1 MVVLMTE
8 KQLGSR
14 IRRLRVQRGLTA
26 AQAGQALGISKQAW
40 NQWETSE
47 RSPRISSL
55 KTISQVL
62 GTTPALL
69 LSQEE
74 QCS

>member
-1 MVVLMTE
+1 MTE
-8 KQLGSR
+8 KQLGQR
-14 IRRLRVQRGLTA
+14 IRRLRVKRGLTA

-55 KTISQVL
+55 NRISQVL

-69 LSQEE
+69 LSQVE

>member
-1 MVVLMTE
+1 MTE

-26 AQAGQALGISKQAW
+26 AQAGQALGSSQQAW

-55 KTISQVL
+55 KKISQVL

>member
-1 MVVLMTE
+1 MTE

-40 NQWETSE
+40 NQWETCE

-55 KTISQVL
+55 KKISQVL

>member
-55 KTISQVL
+55 KKISQVL